1 MKAGRAAVVVTII
14 VAVAVVGVV
23 AIIATA
29 VSAIFIFGAP
39 VPGQQAGSLSS
50 SPSSLPPPPA
60 SDSEGQDSLPQ
71 QQDGPSVNVSF
82 DEPVNLTKNP
92 ADSVYGQVA
101 AAQDGSVYVVWQ
113 ESVEGQRYTD
123 EEEDSNIGD
132 SNYDIFMI
140 KSADRGASFDTADA
154 VNISRNPGF
163 SEHPQIAV
171 SADGGSIYVVW
182 TDNNNNG
189 SGGKQVMF
197 AKSDDRGASFGTPVA
212 LGRAGSFNPEIAAA
226 GDERVYVIWQ
236 EEGNGGSSGRIMLAS
251 SSDGGDSFS
260 APTPLYSDGSAG
272 TLFSESFPKV
282 AAQGDGVYA
291 VWGVQDVNGSSSG
304 DSSSNGNQSQS
315 LLYSKSLDG
324 GTTFSAPQKLNG
336 GIAVGEAQVAA
347 YRNEVHVVWGGLNTS
362 TDSLFYVR
370 STDGG
375 NSFSAPAVI
384 KSGDSMVNPLNVE
397 LAVASPSSVYIA
409 AQAITSTTNEDEI
422 MLLSSTDGGRSF
434 SGSVTNLSNNVGVS
448 ECPSISVS
456 GNDMFVIWEDMPGD
470 DEQGDSSHEILFA
483 KGSPA

>member
-1 MKAGRAAVVVTII
+1 MKAGRAAVIVVTII

-101 AAQDGSVYVVWQ
+101 AAQDGSVYVVRQ

-140 KSADRGASFDTADA
+140 KSADRGASF
-154 VNISRNPGF
+154 
-163 SEHPQIAV
+163 
-171 SADGGSIYVVW
+171 
-182 TDNNNNG
+182 
-189 SGGKQVMF
+189 
-197 AKSDDRGASFGTPVA
+197 GAPVA

-291 VWGVQDVNGSSSG
+291 VWGVRDVNGSSSG
-304 DSSSNGNQSQS
+304 DSSNGNQSQS

-456 GNDMFVIWEDMPGD
+456 GNDVFVIWEDMPGD